1 MKRDVIYEG
10 NVLTLAV
17 LDDRWEIVEHAPA
30 VAVLALR
37 GSSILG
43 VTQHRPAIGK
53 TTWEVPA
60 GLVDPGETPLQAAK
74 RELAEET
81 QLTGELSLVTQLYSS
96 PGFTDEKIHLYHA
109 RNLSPTQGKLDE
121 GEELSVVWRN
131 VNELWDEVHSGKTA
145 SSSPSVLALSVAKGL
160 I

>member
-10 NVLTLAV
+10 NILTLAI
-17 LDDRWEIVEHAPA
+17 LDDRWETVEHAPA

-37 GSSILG
+37 GPNILG
-43 VTQHRPAIGK
+43 VVQDRPAIGK

-81 QLTGELSLVTQLYSS
+81 QLTGELSLITQLYSS
-96 PGFTDEKIHLYHA
+96 PGFTDEKIHLYQA
-109 RNLSPTQGKLDE
+109 RNLTEAEGELDE
-121 GEELSVVWRN
+121 GEELTVQWRD
-131 VNELWDEVHSGKTA
+131 VNEL
-145 SSSPSVLALSVAKGL
+145 
-160 I
+160 

>member
-10 NVLTLAV
+10 NILTLV
-17 LDDRWEIVEHAPA
+17 TLDDRWEIVEHAPA

-37 GSSILG
+37 GANILG

-81 QLTGELSLVTQLYSS
+81 QLTGELSLLTQLYSS

-109 RNLSPTQGKLDE
+109 RNLTKTTGELDK
-121 GEELSVVWRN
+121 GEELTVQWRN
-131 VNELWDEVHSGKTA
+131 VNELWDEIRAGKTA
-145 SSSPSVLALSVAKGL
+145 SSGPSVLALSVARGL
-160 I
+160 L

>member
-10 NVLTLAV
+10 NILTLLT
-17 LDDRWEIVEHAPA
+17 LDDRWEVVEHAEA

-37 GSSILG
+37 GASILG

-53 TTWEVPA
+53 PTWEVPA

-81 QLTGELSLVTQLYSS
+81 QLTGELSLLTQLYSS
-96 PGFTDEKIHLYHA
+96 PGFTDEKGPPLP
-109 RNLSPTQGKLDE
+109 RP
-121 GEELSVVWRN
+121 
-131 VNELWDEVHSGKTA
+131 
-145 SSSPSVLALSVAKGL
+145 
-160 I
+160 

>member
-10 NVLTLAV
+10 NILTLAI
-17 LDDRWEIVEHAPA
+17 LEDRWETVEHAEA
-30 VAVLALR
+30 VAVLALQ

-53 TTWEVPA
+53 ATWEVPA

-81 QLTGELSLVTQLYSS
+81 KLTGELSLVTQLYTS
-96 PGFTDEKIHLYHA
+96 PGFTDEKIYLYHA
-109 RNLSPTQGKLDE
+109 RNLTTTTGELDE
-121 GEELSVVWRN
+121 GEELSVQWRD
-131 VNELWDEVHSGKTA
+131 VDDLWDEIRAGKTV
-145 SSSPSVLALSVAKGL
+145 SSGPSVLALSVAKGL
-160 I
+160 L